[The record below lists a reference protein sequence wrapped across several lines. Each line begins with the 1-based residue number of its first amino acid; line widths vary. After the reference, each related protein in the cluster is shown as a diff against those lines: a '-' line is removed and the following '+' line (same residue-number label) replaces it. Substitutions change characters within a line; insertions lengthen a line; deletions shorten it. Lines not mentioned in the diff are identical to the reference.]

1 MMTSTIK
8 FIYANFLLGI
18 TSFGGGK
25 AFIPMYQEV
34 FLREFH
40 ITSQATL
47 TQAIT
52 YATALPGPVATMITT
67 YVGFLEYNMWAVV
80 FGLLALCLPPLIIY
94 LITFYILNKHMD
106 NKVIK
111 RISLYLSP
119 AIIALLLYVVFDLFF
134 HKSNSNFYY
143 WYSGITLLVST
154 IILLKTK
161 VHPIFIIIA
170 CGFIGYYV
178 L

>member
-1 MMTSTIK
+1 MMTPTIK

-25 AFIPMYQEV
+25 AFIPMYQQV
-34 FLREFH
+34 FLKEFH
-40 ITSQATL
+40 ITSQDTL

-67 YVGFLEYNMWAVV
+67 YVGFIDYNMWAVV
-80 FGLLALCLPPLIIY
+80 LGLLALCLPPLAIY
-94 LITFYILNKHMD
+94 LTTFYILNKHMD
-106 NKVIK
+106 NTIIK

-119 AIIALLLYVVFDLFF
+119 AIIALLLYVVVDLFF
-134 HKSNSNFYY
+134 HEGNSNNYY
-143 WYSGITLLVST
+143 WYSGITLLVAT
-154 IILLKTK
+154 TILLKTK
-161 VHPIFIIIA
+161 VHPILVIIT
-170 CGFIGYYV
+170 CGIIGYYV